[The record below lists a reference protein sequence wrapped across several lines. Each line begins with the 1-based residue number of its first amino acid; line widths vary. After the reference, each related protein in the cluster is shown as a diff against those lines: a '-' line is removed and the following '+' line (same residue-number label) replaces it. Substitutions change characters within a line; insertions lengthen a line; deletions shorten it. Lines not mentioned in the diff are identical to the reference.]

1 MISFLT
7 SSSKQVGRDLHR
19 WFFLNNLSLASR
31 VTEPNVQLRNC
42 VEQASLNH
50 YFDDV
55 NPRFSLGFLKGFSPR
70 PFLPPLATPQVV
82 IDDVVMYF
90 LVCPSPHTYISW
102 KSTDSPLD
110 YNYDLWYWLYWFSM
124 IFYDIDRQ
132 AQSINEWQAQHL
144 KNLRQVTWQAQYIN
158 EWQAQYLGAATYF
171 GHMFHQNVL

>member
-1 MISFLT
+1 MICREGHTKKYITTSSITTWGVAKGEGRNVGESGSDQTAHPENSKQGFNAHCKSLIQSRTFSSELVMISFLT

-19 WFFLNNLSLASR
+19 WFFLSNLSLASR

-55 NPRFSLGFLKGFSPR
+55 NPRFSFGFLKGFSPR

-90 LVCPSPHTYISW
+90 LVCPSLHIMEI
-102 KSTDSPLD
+102 
-110 YNYDLWYWLYWFSM
+110 YW
-124 IFYDIDRQ
+124 
-132 AQSINEWQAQHL
+132 
-144 KNLRQVTWQAQYIN
+144 
-158 EWQAQYLGAATYF
+158 
-171 GHMFHQNVL
+171 